1 MRGIYRWPVD
11 SPHPKDQYRGKCF
24 HLMTSSCVSII
35 IEVQCMIL
43 YFRHII
49 SIILLWQVRKYVN
62 RRFVTIETL
71 DWEHYPDGHLPPTQV
86 ATNVVSIIV
95 WNTAGFMD
103 FYVQYFSRST
113 RDQGI
118 KCQSSW
124 ANFVIS
130 KLFELSL
137 AYNINRINRWVSL
150 YKMRIYN
157 WFPS

>member
-1 MRGIYRWPVD
+1 MNPPVTGGFSSQRPD
-11 SPHPKDQYRGKCF
+11 SAENISIWWRHLVSRCF
-24 HLMTSSCVSII
+24 
-35 IEVQCMIL
+35 IEVRCMIL

-49 SIILLWQVRKYVN
+49 SIVLLWQVRKYVN
-62 RRFVTIETL
+62 GRFVRIGTL
-71 DWEHYPDGHLPPTQV
+71 DWEHYPDGQLPPTQV

-118 KCQSSW
+118 NCQSSW

-130 KLFELSL
+130 ELFEISL
-137 AYNINRINRWVSL
+137 AYNINRKVSQ
-150 YKMRIYN
+150 
-157 WFPS
+157 SV